1 MEVEQPVAQTRVCFL
16 VADDSPTV
24 RRQVREMLERRAN
37 SKVLTVTDGEHA
49 LDLLRETPEVGC
61 VIMGTKMPNLGG
73 LGLLEAIRKSEQWR
87 RLPTLVMIETGD
99 EATITLAAT
108 LGTSGYIMKPLLER
122 VLGEKLAFILA
133 PRPTEAAD

>member
-1 MEVEQPVAQTRVCFL
+1 MQSVKFL
-16 VADDSPTV
+16 VVDDSPII
-24 RRQVREMLERRAN
+24 RRQVREMLERRENAT
-37 SKVLTVTDGEHA
+37 VLTVMDGEHA
-49 LDLLRETPEVGC
+49 LEMLRETPDVGC

-73 LGLLEAIRKSEQWR
+73 LGLLEAIRRHERWQ
-87 RLPTLVMIETGD
+87 RLPTLVMIESGD

-133 PRPTEAAD
+133 PRPVDVVV